1 MYGKSCSHRRV
12 AEKGGDVVAKLMEV
26 IEKIPNFKKGTV
38 TLKLLDTTF
47 SQLTRKIGSQ
57 SGKLFQ
63 TVETRDM
70 LSKEVLQSLNAYQLA
85 LKERLILWQQAYNTY
100 IDSIK
105 SKITDATHFNYTFTS
120 LVDYTSKYVVNKTLA
135 DYYLLTEF
143 VNAEK
148 ELYEFG
154 HYWGKNHMINLLS
167 QMKEWSK
174 TRWYGSSVGEVGVE
188 YETGRGFRWTI
199 KEKAGFI
206 VKTQDGGD
214 TTSHDKCWLYISG
227 FQDMKIGETRT
238 VTVEAYL
245 RRTQFDGPVMH
256 IYQYGYIDITKISLG
271 KNGNVDDGYY
281 SFKAYHKDLND
292 GVRSAPRVTKW
303 TGVGS
308 PYFDIKN
315 PTLQIIKALNLN
327 VRGN

>member
-63 TVETRDM
+63 TVETGDM

-85 LKERLILWQQAYNTY
+85 LKERLLEWKMFYDTEVAAKQAKG
-100 IDSIK
+100 IEIGD
-105 SKITDATHFNYTFTS
+105 FNYTFTS
-120 LVDYTSKYVVNKTLA
+120 VIDYTSKYEANKTLA

-154 HYWGKNHMINLLS
+154 HYWAKNHMLNLLS
-167 QMKEWSK
+167 QAKEWSK
-174 TRWYGSSVGEVGVE
+174 DKVYGSCVGEVGVE
-188 YETGRGFRWTI
+188 YETFHTYHGWKILETADL
-199 KEKAGFI
+199 E
-206 VKTQDGGD
+206 VKISKQPDD
-214 TTSHDKCWLYISG
+214 SHDKCWLYVSEL
-227 FQDMKIGETRT
+227 QKIKINETKIIKIQCFD
-238 VTVEAYL
+238 
-245 RRTQFDGPVMH
+245 RRGNSNNSTGVG
-256 IYQYGYIDITKISLG
+256 YGYLQITRKSLNVTFDIT
-271 KNGNVDDGYY
+271 DDGYFE
-281 SFKAYHKDLND
+281 FKAWGEHIDK
-292 GVRSAPRVTKW
+292 VRSAPRVTQW

-308 PYFDIKN
+308 SYFDIKN
-315 PTLQIIKALNLN
+315 PTLKIIRGLVLLNK
-327 VRGN
+327 

>member
-1 MYGKSCSHRRV
+1 M
-12 AEKGGDVVAKLMEV
+12 AKLMEV
-26 IEKIPNFKKGTV
+26 IEKSPNFKKGTV
-38 TLKLLDTTF
+38 SMKLLDTTF

-57 SGKLFQ
+57 PGKLFQ
-63 TVETRDM
+63 TVETGDM

-120 LVDYTSKYVVNKTLA
+120 LVDYTSKYVANKTLA

-174 TRWYGSSVGEVGVE
+174 TRWYGSCVGEVAVE
-188 YETGRGFRWTI
+188 YETFHNYHGWKILETADL
-199 KEKAGFI
+199 E
-206 VKTQDGGD
+206 VKINKQPDD
-214 TTSHDKCWLYISG
+214 SHDKCWLYVSEL
-227 FQDMKIGETRT
+227 QKIKINETKIIKIQCFD
-238 VTVEAYL
+238 
-245 RRTQFDGPVMH
+245 RRGNSNNSTGVG
-256 IYQYGYIDITKISLG
+256 YGYLQITRKSLNVTFDIT
-271 KNGNVDDGYY
+271 DDGYFE
-281 SFKAYHKDLND
+281 FKAWGEHIDK
-292 GVRSAPRVTKW
+292 VRSAPRATKW
-303 TGVGS
+303 TGIGS
-308 PYFDIKN
+308 PYFDIAK
-315 PTLQIIKALNLN
+315 PTLQIMKNINLN
-327 VRGN
+327 IRSN